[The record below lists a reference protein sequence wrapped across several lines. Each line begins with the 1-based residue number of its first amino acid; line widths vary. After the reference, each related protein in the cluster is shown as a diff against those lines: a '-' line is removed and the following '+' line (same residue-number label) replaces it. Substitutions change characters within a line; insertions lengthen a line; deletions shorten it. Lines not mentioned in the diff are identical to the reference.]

1 LTDEEAVLIDAL
13 KTVEPSI
20 ERIASLSGGSRHPLS
35 SRGNIVLKCKGIDER
50 IPIGTMGDG
59 IWRMLGIAI
68 ALVTAKDGI
77 LLVDEIDTGLHY
89 SVMSDMWRLV
99 ERTAER
105 LNVQVFATTHSR
117 DCYESLASIAHE
129 SITENSKV
137 TIQRIE
143 KEKGT
148 TVAFTERD
156 IVIAAERGLE
166 VR

>member
-1 LTDEEAVLIDAL
+1 
-13 KTVEPSI
+13 
-20 ERIASLSGGSRHPLS
+20 
-35 SRGNIVLKCKGIDER
+35 
-50 IPIGTMGDG
+50 MGDG

-68 ALVTAKDGI
+68 GLVTAKDGI

-89 SVMSDMWRLV
+89 AVMSDMWRLV

-129 SITENSKV
+129 SVTENSKV

-143 KEKGT
+143 REKGT